1 MNRINHPTRAE
12 RLFRLLADESRL
24 KILLALGAQ
33 QLSVSEIL
41 QRTGLSQTLASFHL
55 RTLREHRLVDAERR
69 GPFVYYRL
77 ADPSLLNLLD
87 AADRYAATFQNVL
100 ETSPSRTFQ
109 WPPWTTLCRMRP
121 RR

>member
-1 MNRINHPTRAE
+1 MNRIDHPTR
-12 RLFRLLADESRL
+12 
-24 KILLALGAQ
+24 
-33 QLSVSEIL
+33 SEIL

-55 RTLREHRLVDAERR
+55 RTLREHRLVHAERR

-77 ADPSLLNLLD
+77 ADPSLLKLLD
-87 AADRYAATFQNVL
+87 AADRYAATFQDAL

-109 WPPWTTLCRMRP
+109 WPPWTALCRMRP